1 MKKRYIAP
9 TIRCI
14 NIQTEMLLNVA
25 SPVFNGSVKI
35 EKDNPAKEYDVTAKK
50 HRNSLWDDFD
60 DED

>member
-1 MKKRYIAP
+1 MKKLYIAP

-14 NIQTEMLLNVA
+14 NIQTEMPLAA
-25 SPVFNGSVKI
+25 SPAFDGSVKI
-35 EKDNPAKEYDVTAKK
+35 ENNNPANEYDVTAKK

>member
-1 MKKRYIAP
+1 MKKLYIAP

-14 NIQTEMLLNVA
+14 NIQTEMPLAA
-25 SPVFNGSVKI
+25 SPVFDGSVKI
-35 EKDNPAKEYDVTAKK
+35 DSNPAGEYDVTSKR